1 MRCWV
6 RIRLQAQFT
15 ADDYFLVTALAIYAI
30 QVAFGIYAIDHGGFG
45 GVIANVPPAIYA
57 VGLKWIILTQI
68 TYPLVQLFA
77 KLSIAL
83 LQLRIAGLST
93 TPLLRRAH
101 YASMLLVVLV
111 SLLGFFSA
119 LIQCD
124 PSDADATSRTLL
136 GRRQQ
141 QQQREGGILIPTV
154 PCHSHRPTLIAGY
167 VNSALSIA
175 LDWYYSVAMAPAI
188 WALRN
193 VSAVVRLGVIVIL
206 GMSVLA
212 SVATVVKLVYL
223 VRIADSREPLRDFT
237 PVALWSTVEGCVGM
251 CAACLA
257 TLRPLV
263 KHIMRPFESGAGPAA
278 WCEEEGSSRASSGR
292 SGKKRGRG
300 REVVQLDELDT
311 GLSTVETL

>member
-1 MRCWV
+1 M
-6 RIRLQAQFT
+6 L
-15 ADDYFLVTALAIYAI
+15 
-30 QVAFGIYAIDHGGFG
+30 AFGIYAIDHGGFG
-45 GVIANVPPAIYA
+45 GAIASVPPAIYA

-83 LQLRIAGLST
+83 LQLRIGGLST
-93 TPLLRRAH
+93 SPLLRRTH
-101 YASMLLVVLV
+101 YASMALVVLV

-124 PSDADATSRTLL
+124 PSDADALSSQSQAP
-136 GRRQQ
+136 GPQH
-141 QQQREGGILIPTV
+141 QQRNGGILIPTV

-167 VNSALSIA
+167 VVSALSIA
-175 LDWYYSVAMAPAI
+175 LDWYYSVAMAPCI

-193 VSAVVRLGVIVIL
+193 VSAVVRLGIIVVL
-206 GMSVLA
+206 GMGVLA

-223 VRIADSREPLRDFT
+223 VRIAESREPLRDFT
-237 PVALWSTVEGCVGM
+237 PVALWSTVEGAVGM
-251 CAACLA
+251 CAACVA

-263 KHIMRPFESGAGPAA
+263 KHVLRPWESGAGAGPAA
-278 WCEEEGSSRASSGR
+278 WCAEEEGSSRASSGR

-300 REVVQLDELDT
+300 REVVRLEELDT
-311 GLSTVETL
+311 GLSTAETL